1 MGKAASILTAWIK
14 MLDSLRTRGL
24 QAILLLF
31 SLRTFISVIKVFRL
45 ANIKGIKFHRRFMAL
60 KYAGVYL
67 ARSFDHR
74 RRADC
79 LKNHYCFLNSHMTKE
94 YINDIAKGEI
104 ILWEEPSYD
113 IMSISFN
120 IPYYDMEGDLC
131 LTFYVGLEP
140 VYHMSFTIIKGHLLG
155 IDEDNIIF
163 ITRVQGV
170 AGTFHMIR
178 RATKALDDIAPMVI
192 LFTAIQAISTAYEIK
207 NIAGITARE
216 QIVVGDMQPVE
227 RFQNSYDSLW
237 IKMGGIKINDAA
249 FLLPTVPQG
258 APLNMIKKNHRCRTK
273 YKRQL
278 RLVVYKHVLRTFQ
291 QKVHKAG

>member
-1 MGKAASILTAWIK
+1 
-14 MLDSLRTRGL
+14 
-24 QAILLLF
+24 
-31 SLRTFISVIKVFRL
+31 
-45 ANIKGIKFHRRFMAL
+45 
-60 KYAGVYL
+60 
-67 ARSFDHR
+67 
-74 RRADC
+74 
-79 LKNHYCFLNSHMTKE
+79 MTKE

-237 IKMGGIKINDAA
+237 IKMGGIKINNAA
-249 FLLPTVPQG
+249 FLLPTVPQD

-291 QKVHKAG
+291 QKVHKAGN